1 MISVSR
7 ILACLAAIAVLCAC
21 GTLEERYWQ
30 TGVRPEE
37 WAEMRTA
44 IRRVTSSPVTFCS
57 RSPHDP
63 SVAVLV
69 WTADN
74 HSYEARK
81 VRGKWQFTE
90 GVIVLELATPSNQS
104 LQPTALWRCASM
116 SILISVFSIAAQ
128 PRSQSGG

>member
-1 MISVSR
+1 MGSVSR
-7 ILACLAAIAVLCAC
+7 ILACLAAFEVLCAC

-37 WAEMRTA
+37 WAEIKTA
-44 IRRVTSSPVTFCS
+44 IRSITSSPVTFCS

-63 SVAVLV
+63 CVAVLV

-90 GVIVLELATPSNQS
+90 VVIVLESANHLTN
-104 LQPTALWRCASM
+104 
-116 SILISVFSIAAQ
+116 
-128 PRSQSGG
+128 RSS

>member
-1 MISVSR
+1 MVSVSR
-7 ILACLAAIAVLCAC
+7 ILACFAAIEVLCAC

-30 TGVRPEE
+30 TGVHPEE
-37 WAEMRTA
+37 WAEIRTG
-44 IRRVTSSPVTFCS
+44 IRSITSSPVTFCS

-90 GVIVLELATPSNQS
+90 VVIVLESANHVTNRWS
-104 LQPTALWRCASM
+104 
-116 SILISVFSIAAQ
+116 
-128 PRSQSGG
+128 